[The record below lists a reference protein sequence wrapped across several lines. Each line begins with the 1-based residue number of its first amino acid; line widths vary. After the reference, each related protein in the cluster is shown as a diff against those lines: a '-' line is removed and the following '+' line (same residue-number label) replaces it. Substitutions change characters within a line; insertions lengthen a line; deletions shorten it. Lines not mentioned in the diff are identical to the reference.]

1 MGRWRRESE
10 RKKNRKVFFLNL
22 TAQFLFT
29 HLRVAIAIA
38 VKERK
43 ILYNAMFNEEG
54 GELSLFLH
62 NKEKRTIFAPK

>member
-1 MGRWRRESE
+1 MKE
-10 RKKNRKVFFLNL
+10 RKTEKFFLNL